1 MGTIDKV
8 NVHPRE
14 IVKQALF
21 HNAAAVILVHNHHPS
36 GEAKPSRDDID
47 IALNNIHIVVH
58 DHIIVAHHA
67 HFSFRS
73 NGLL

>member
-8 NVHPRE
+8 NVYPRE

-21 HNAAAVILVHNHHPS
+21 HNAAAVILVHNHPS

-47 IALNNIHIVVH
+47 ITQKISLALTIYI
-58 DHIIVAHHA
+58 
-67 HFSFRS
+67 
-73 NGLL
+73 LLCMTI